1 MEDDMDDIFDEE
13 VEKSKELKAVL
24 PIKQETQ
31 FYPED
36 TGLFTNIS
44 HTNENIDIK
53 SENFYEEFND
63 NFELKLEELDVLK
76 IEAEDIKQLCN
87 KSIKSPKKKIYICVM
102 CQKRFPSAS
111 RRNNHLSIHF
121 DIPVKAKNGKSRSSS
136 GFFGTQIFV
145 CGFCGQFH
153 LNKKQI
159 LNHCQQYYIKTRRYI
174 GYNGKDAN
182 SALDEIDVFKSEVKL
197 ETDGDNSANNIHF
210 LGRQVCSSKISN
222 KNAFRRLRCSRCY
235 KTFLNKTDLEKH
247 AQTHDKY
254 KCEICAKEYVTKAN
268 FIVHRHRHNKYKC
281 EICAKEYVT
290 KANFIVHMFN
300 HKEDTFKINQN
311 STPYVVCNICSK
323 FFASE
328 CALRYH
334 LNSHT
339 GERKYNCNH
348 CSKRYKYE
356 QDLKRHMDIHTGGDI
371 RLFKCCHCHKGFKQ
385 KGHLNRH
392 LESHFTQGTKNYKCG
407 KCENSYQRRESLHL
421 HLRMCHNNENLSQ
434 KLGKEI
440 LMTQEP
446 VKCKQCDKSYM
457 RNNSLRRHIKKVHE
471 SQRYICYLCDRSYK
485 QKDDLKKH
493 IAKCRRK
500 KTVEKQH
507 PSECEQ
513 CGTIFQHRNN
523 LQRHIKHVHE
533 RQRYICYLCNNS
545 YSRKDDL
552 ITHLEVHK

>member
-121 DIPVKAKNGKSRSSS
+121 DVPVKTKNGKSSSSS
-136 GFFGTQIFV
+136 GFFGTQIFI

-159 LNHCQQYYIKTRRYI
+159 LNHCQQYYIKTRRHI
-174 GYNGKDAN
+174 GYNGKYTN
-182 SALDEIDVFKSEVKL
+182 SALGYIDVFKSEVKL
-197 ETDGDNSANNIHF
+197 ETEGDNRVNNMH
-210 LGRQVCSSKISN
+210 LVGSRLSSSKISN
-222 KNAFRRLRCSRCY
+222 KPNKKFNKIFPCKRCNCKIFS
-235 KTFLNKTDLEKH
+235 TKTDL
-247 AQTHDKY
+247 AQHLQNHDKY
-254 KCEICAKEYVTKAN
+254 KCEICAKEYVVKRT
-268 FIVHRHRHNKYKC
+268 FQL
-281 EICAKEYVT
+281 
-290 KANFIVHMFN
+290 HMLS
-300 HKEDTFKINQN
+300 HKEDTKDNQN
-311 STPYVVCNICSK
+311 SKPYVICYICSK
-323 FFASE
+323 FFANE
-328 CALRYH
+328 QALRYH
-334 LNSHT
+334 LVSHT
-339 GERKYNCNH
+339 GERKYSCNH
-348 CSKRYKYE
+348 CSKRYRYE
-356 QDLKRHMDIHTGGDI
+356 QDLKRHNMDSHMGRDI
-371 RLFKCCHCHKGFKQ
+371 KLFECCHCHKGFKH

-392 LESHFTQGTKNYKCG
+392 LEGHFTQGSKNYKCD
-407 KCENSYQRRESLHL
+407 KCPNSYQRRESLHL
-421 HLRMCHNNENLSQ
+421 HLRICHNNENLTQSLIKLRQ
-434 KLGKEI
+434 KRLKKIVECEYCGKKYI
-440 LMTQEP
+440 
-446 VKCKQCDKSYM
+446 
-457 RNNSLRRHIKKVHE
+457 RNNCLLRHIKQFHE

-485 QKDDLKKH
+485 RKDDLKEH

-500 KTVEKQH
+500 KTVKNQDS
-507 PSECEQ
+507 SECKQ
-513 CGTIFQHRNN
+513 CGTIFQHHGN
-523 LQRHIKHVHE
+523 LQRHVEHVHE
-533 RQRYICYLCNNS
+533 RQRYICYLCNKS

-552 ITHLEVHK
+552 ITHFEVHK